1 MSFGKLVADSLR
13 HHWRASAAVA
23 LGVMVATAVLTGALL
38 VGDSV
43 RGSLRHLVVDR
54 LGRIDDVLVA
64 NHFFRAELAAE
75 LAAKAEFQ
83 RQFKT
88 ALPAVLLEA
97 TLETPGDVRRAT
109 GVNVVSAD
117 ADFWKL
123 GDGPAIEWPSGDAI
137 VLNAPLAAA
146 LSAKVGDEV
155 LLRLP
160 LAASIPADSPLGR
173 KSETIRTRRLKVAE
187 IIPARGLGRF
197 GLRASQSTPLTA
209 LVPLATIQRALEQPD
224 RVNAILIAG
233 DSINDAPPAEAD
245 ALLDR
250 LIAPR
255 LADYGLRLEKTTR
268 GYFNLTSEQMLLD
281 RTAVAAARRA
291 YPAVQPALT
300 YLANTIALAERAIPY
315 STVTA
320 LDPSTTP
327 PLGPLVTTSG
337 EALQQI
343 GTDEIVLNTWAAEEL
358 KAKPGD
364 LIRLDYFRPEST
376 HGRTE
381 ETSATLRLAA
391 VVKLAGAAD
400 DPDFTPTVKGIT
412 DEDSIADW
420 DPPFPFEASRVRKQ
434 DEDYW
439 DQHRGAPK
447 AFVSLATGQRLW
459 GSRFGEVTSVRIPPP
474 LAAATVEDVAEQ
486 IAIDP
491 GAMGFAFRPVKRLGI
506 EAATGTTSFQYLFL
520 GFSFFLILA
529 ALALVVLLFRLTIE
543 TRLSEMGLL
552 AAVGLTA
559 AQVRRL
565 WSAEG
570 LLIAAVGAVAG
581 LALGVA
587 YAGLMLWGLNTWWV
601 TAVST
606 PFVRL
611 YITPTSLA
619 IGLASSVITCGLAI
633 IWSLRRFSRLPPRQL
648 LAGDAQS
655 PPARRAA
662 SPVAMICAAA
672 ALASAVALSIFS
684 TRLTAEAQAGGFV
697 GAGALVMAALLT
709 IAGQRLRAPR
719 SRDALAAGMTGVAQ
733 LATRN
738 SARFPSRSLL
748 TMGLVAAAGFLI
760 VAISAFRLAAPAD
773 PTQRD
778 SGTGG
783 YVLAAKS
790 DRPILENLNDDER
803 FGELKPLDIVAL
815 RVHDGDDAS
824 CLNLYQAEQP
834 RVLGLPA
841 RFIERGGF
849 DWAAS
854 AATSKA
860 ERANPWLLLE
870 KDYGQS
876 GDGGEAILPVVIDA
890 ATAQYSLHL
899 SGIGARFALPQTGGP
914 PIECQVV
921 GLLKNSMLQGDLL
934 TSERHFLRAF
944 PETSGYRFFLIDTT
958 PNNAA
963 RAMAALERVLGDF
976 GMDVERSQ
984 DRLANFIAVQNT
996 YLSTFQSLGGLGLLL
1011 GTLGLAVVEL
1021 RSVIERR
1028 RELALLRAIGLRRRR
1043 IGWLVM
1049 LELMALLC
1057 AGLGIGLIAA
1067 SVAVGPHVAADR
1079 AALPWR
1085 WLAVM
1090 LALILLSAL
1099 ASSVL
1104 AIRAALGAPLAPAL
1118 RGE

>member
-1 MSFGKLVADSLR
+1 MSFWKLVADSLR

-64 NHFFRAELAAE
+64 NHFFRTELVAK
-75 LAAKAEFQ
+75 LAAKTEFQ
-83 RQFKT
+83 RHFKT

-109 GVNVVSAD
+109 GVNVVGAN
-117 ADFWKL
+117 AGFWKL
-123 GDGPAIEWPSGDAI
+123 GDEPAIEWPSGDAI

-146 LSAKVGDEV
+146 LSAKVEDEV

-160 LAASIPADSPLGR
+160 LAANIPADSPLGR
-173 KSETIRTRRLKVAE
+173 KSETIRTRRLRVAA

-197 GLRASQSTPLTA
+197 GLRVSQSTPLTA
-209 LVPLATIQRALEQPD
+209 FIPLATIQRALEQPN
-224 RVNAILIAG
+224 RVNAILVAG

-281 RTAVAAARRA
+281 RAAVAAARRA
-291 YPAVQPALT
+291 YPAAQPALT

-327 PLGPLVTTSG
+327 PLGPLVTTGG

-343 GTDEIVLNTWAAEEL
+343 GTGEIVLNTWAAEEL

-364 LIRLDYFRPEST
+364 MIRLDYFRPEST

-381 ETSATLRLAA
+381 ETSESLRLAA
-391 VVKLAGAAD
+391 VVKLVGAAD

-412 DEDSIADW
+412 DEASIADW

-447 AFVSLATGQRLW
+447 AFVALATGQRLW

-474 LAAATVEDVAEQ
+474 SAAATVEDVAGL

-491 GAMGFAFRPVKRLGI
+491 AAMGFAFRPVKRLGI

-543 TRLSEMGLL
+543 SRLSEMGLL

-587 YAGLMLWGLNTWWV
+587 YAALMLWGLNTWWV

-619 IGLASSVITCGLAI
+619 IGLASSVIACGLAI
-633 IWSLRRFSRLPPRQL
+633 LWSLRQFLRLPPRQL
-648 LAGDAQS
+648 LAGDAQA
-655 PPARRAA
+655 PVTRRAA

-672 ALASAVALSIFS
+672 ALAGAIALSIFS

-697 GAGALVMAALLT
+697 GAGALVMAALLI
-709 IAGQRLRAPR
+709 IASQRLRAPR
-719 SRDALAAGMTGVAQ
+719 AHGVLSAGMTGVAQ
-733 LATRN
+733 LAARN

-748 TMGLVAAAGFLI
+748 TMGLVAAASFLI

-783 YVLAAKS
+783 YVLAAQS
-790 DRPILENLNDDER
+790 DRPIFENLNDDER
-803 FGELKPLDIVAL
+803 FSGLKPLDIVAL
-815 RVHDGDDAS
+815 RVQDGDDAS

-854 AATSKA
+854 AATSEA
-860 ERANPWLLLE
+860 ERANPWLLLQ

-899 SGIGARFALPQTGGP
+899 SGIGARFALPQTGGL
-914 PIECQVV
+914 PIECKVV

-944 PETSGYRFFLIDTT
+944 PETSGYRFFLIDITQV
-958 PNNAA
+958 NAV

-1043 IGWLVM
+1043 IGWLVV

-1104 AIRAALGAPLAPAL
+1104 AIRAALAVPLAPAL

>member
-1 MSFGKLVADSLR
+1 MSFWKLVADSLR

-75 LAAKAEFQ
+75 LAAKTEFQ
-83 RQFKT
+83 RHFKT

-109 GVNVVSAD
+109 GVSVVGAD
-117 ADFWKL
+117 ATFWKL
-123 GDGPAIEWPSGDAI
+123 GDEPAIEWPSGDAI

-146 LSAKVGDEV
+146 LSVKVGDEV

-160 LAASIPADSPLGR
+160 LAANIPADSPLGR
-173 KSETIRTRRLKVAE
+173 KSETIRTRRLKVAA

-209 LVPLATIQRALEQPD
+209 LVPLATIQRALEQPN
-224 RVNAILIAG
+224 RINAILVAG
-233 DSINDAPPAEAD
+233 DSINEAPPAEAD

-281 RTAVAAARRA
+281 RAAVAAARRA
-291 YPAVQPALT
+291 YPAAQPALT
-300 YLANTIALAERAIPY
+300 YLANTIALAERTIPY

-327 PLGPLVTTSG
+327 PLGPLVTTGG

-343 GTDEIVLNTWAAEEL
+343 GTGEIVLNTWAAEEL

-364 LIRLDYFRPEST
+364 MIRLDYFRPEST

-381 ETSATLRLAA
+381 ETSETLRLAA
-391 VVKLAGAAD
+391 VVKLEGAAD

-412 DEDSIADW
+412 DEASIADW
-420 DPPFPFEASRVRKQ
+420 DPPFPFEASRVQKQ

-447 AFVSLATGQRLW
+447 AFVALATGQRLW
-459 GSRFGEVTSVRIPPP
+459 GSRFGEVTSVRFPPP
-474 LAAATVEDVAEQ
+474 SAAVTVEDVTGQ

-491 GAMGFAFRPVKRLGI
+491 AAMGFAFRPVKRLGI
-506 EAATGTTSFQYLFL
+506 EAATGTTPFQYLFL
-520 GFSFFLILA
+520 GFSSFLILA
-529 ALALVVLLFRLTIE
+529 SLALVVLLFRLTIE
-543 TRLSEMGLL
+543 ARLSEMGLL

-587 YAGLMLWGLNTWWV
+587 YAALMLWGLNTWWV

-619 IGLASSVITCGLAI
+619 IGLASSVIACGLAI
-633 IWSLRRFSRLPPRQL
+633 LWSLRQFLRLPPRQL
-648 LAGDAQS
+648 LAGDAQA
-655 PPARRAA
+655 PVTRRAA

-672 ALASAVALSIFS
+672 ALAGAVALSIFS

-697 GAGALVMAALLT
+697 GAGALVMAALLI
-709 IAGQRLRAPR
+709 IAAQRLRAPR
-719 SRDALAAGMTGVAQ
+719 AHGALSAGMIGVAQ
-733 LATRN
+733 LAARN

-748 TMGLVAAAGFLI
+748 TMGLVAAASFLI
-760 VAISAFRLAAPAD
+760 VAISAFRLTAPAD

-783 YVLAAKS
+783 YVLAAQS

-803 FGELKPLDIVAL
+803 ISELKPLDIVAL
-815 RVHDGDDAS
+815 RVQDGDDAS

-854 AATSKA
+854 AATSEA
-860 ERANPWLLLE
+860 ERANPWLLLQ

-876 GDGGEAILPVVIDA
+876 GDKFVMPVVIDA

-899 SGIGARFALPQTGGP
+899 AGIGARFALPQTGGP

-958 PNNAA
+958 QDNAA
-963 RAMAALERVLGDF
+963 RAMAAMERVLGDF

-984 DRLANFIAVQNT
+984 DRLADFIAVQNT

-1043 IGWLVM
+1043 VGWLVV

-1079 AALPWR
+1079 AAFPWR

-1090 LALILLSAL
+1090 LGLILLSAL

-1104 AIRAALGAPLAPAL
+1104 AIRAALAAPLASSL